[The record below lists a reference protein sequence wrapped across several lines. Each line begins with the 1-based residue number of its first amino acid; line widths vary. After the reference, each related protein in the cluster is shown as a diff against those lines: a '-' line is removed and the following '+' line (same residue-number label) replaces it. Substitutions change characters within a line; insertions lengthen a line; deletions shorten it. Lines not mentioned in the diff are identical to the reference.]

1 MPASE
6 DKENLTLPTYVDI
19 DPLPEGIEAGRFEGD
34 KKSSHLVAAEKEELQ
49 KKNALKALFE
59 RACKPLHQDTKIHSP
74 RDAEKLTSIK
84 LCQARKIPTDL
95 YRAWPVV
102 TTLERLSYKSHADLW
117 VFFELVKKE

>member
-49 KKNALKALFE
+49 KKTLSKRCSNGLVSPYT
-59 RACKPLHQDTKIHSP
+59 RTQRSIHLVMP
-74 RDAEKLTSIK
+74 
-84 LCQARKIPTDL
+84 
-95 YRAWPVV
+95 
-102 TTLERLSYKSHADLW
+102 KS
-117 VFFELVKKE
+117 